1 MTTTYLDPHLPS
13 RTDPGAAA
21 RPPSPVPFPDRV
33 TVRPGP
39 ALLAGIEHGP
49 SLAAH
54 RRQYGE
60 LPRVSAEVLHETA
73 GRIALRGRGGAGFPF
88 AIKLETVLKSRRL
101 GSRPVVVVNASEGE
115 PASAKDA
122 ALALTRPHL
131 VLDGALTTALA
142 LGARELH
149 VVLPGERPAAATAMR
164 LALEERNDPVRVHTH
179 VAADRF
185 VAGQSKAV
193 VELLSGRPNLPVTSW
208 QPEAVSGHR
217 GRPTLLSNAE
227 TWARVG
233 LLVLR
238 GEEEYAAVGT
248 RDEPG
253 GTLLTLIAP
262 GSEPVV
268 REAAYGDRL
277 RDFIPGSRHGR
288 PALVGGF
295 HGAWATWET
304 LASARVSVTRMRH
317 LGAPLGAGVVLT
329 APDGVCPV
337 RLTGQVVDYLAGQSA
352 GRCGPCFNGLPA
364 LARAFGALTDGRG
377 GRPRVA
383 ELASLVERRGACAHP
398 DGTVRL
404 VRSLLATFDAE
415 VGHHADGRC
424 RDVASRLRAVRASY
438 DELDIDFDDEA
449 AS

>member
-1 MTTTYLDPHLPS
+1 MTTTYLDPHIEV
-13 RTDPGAAA
+13 RTDTGRATP
-21 RPPSPVPFPDRV
+21 PPSPVPFPDRV

-54 RRQYGE
+54 RHQYGE
-60 LPRVSAEVLHETA
+60 LPRVSADALHELVD
-73 GRIALRGRGGAGFPF
+73 RIALRGRGGAGFPF
-88 AIKLETVLKSRRL
+88 ATKLETVLRNRRP
-101 GSRPVVVVNASEGE
+101 GRSPVVVVNLSEGE
-115 PASAKDA
+115 PASSKDA

-131 VLDGALTTALA
+131 VLDGAVAAAVALKVT
-142 LGARELH
+142 EVH

-164 LALEERNDPVRVHTH
+164 TALDERDDPVPLRAHL
-179 VAADRF
+179 AGSRF

-208 QPEAVSGHR
+208 QPEAVAGHR

-248 RDEPG
+248 PDEPG
-253 GTLLTLIAP
+253 ATLLTLSAP
-262 GSEPVV
+262 GSDPVV
-268 REAAYGDRL
+268 CEAAYGERL
-277 RDFIPGSRHGR
+277 RDFIPRGRHGR

-295 HGAWATWET
+295 HGSWSTWET
-304 LASARVSVTRMRH
+304 LASARVSVTRMRQ
-317 LGAPLGAGVVLT
+317 LGMPLGAGVVLST
-329 APDGVCPV
+329 AEGGCPV
-337 RLTGQVVDYLAGQSA
+337 RLTWQVVDYLAGQSA

-364 LARAFGALTDGRG
+364 LARAYSALVDGRG

-383 ELASLVERRGACAHP
+383 ELAGLVERRGACAHP

-404 VRSLLATFDAE
+404 VRSLLGTFDAE
-415 VGHHADGRC
+415 VRAHADGRC
-424 RDVASRLRAVRASY
+424 MELSRPRVVSAAYDLDDEGRAS
-438 DELDIDFDDEA
+438 
-449 AS
+449 

>member
-1 MTTTYLDPHLPS
+1 MTFIS
-13 RTDPGAAA
+13 RT
-21 RPPSPVPFPDRV
+21 V

-39 ALLAGIEHGP
+39 ALLAGVEHGP

-60 LPRVSAEVLHETA
+60 LPRVSADDLHA
-73 GRIALRGRGGAGFPF
+73 LIQRVALRGRGGAGFPF
-88 AIKLETVLKSRRL
+88 ATKLETVLKSKGL
-101 GSRPVVVVNASEGE
+101 GNRPVVVVNASEGE
-115 PASAKDA
+115 PASHKDA

-131 VLDGALTTALA
+131 VLDGAVATARA

-149 VVLPGERPAAATAMR
+149 VVLPGDRPDAATAIR
-164 LALEERNDPVRVHTH
+164 VALAERTDPVAVHTH
-179 VAADRF
+179 VAAARF

-193 VELLSGRPNLPVTSW
+193 VELMSGRPNLPVTNW
-208 QPEAVSGHR
+208 QPEAVKGYR

-227 TWARVG
+227 TWARIG

-238 GEEEYAAVGT
+238 GEEEYAAIGT
-248 RDEPG
+248 PDEPG

-277 RDFIPGSRHGR
+277 RDHLPKTRHGR
-288 PALVGGF
+288 PAMVGGF

-304 LASARVSVTRMRH
+304 LANARVSVTRMRR
-317 LGAPLGAGVVLT
+317 LGVPLGAGVVLT

-337 RLTGQVVDYLAGQSA
+337 RLTGEVLDYLAGQSA

-364 LARAFGALTDGRG
+364 LARAYQALVDGRG
-377 GRPRVA
+377 GRARVA
-383 ELASLVERRGACAHP
+383 ELSALVERRGACAHP

-404 VRSLLATFDAE
+404 VRSLLATFDEEISA
-415 VGHHADGRC
+415 HADGSC
-424 RDVASRLRAVRASY
+424 RDGVTVPRLHLVR
-438 DELDIDFDDEA
+438 EEA

>member
-1 MTTTYLDPHLPS
+1 MTTTYLDPHIEV
-13 RTDPGAAA
+13 RTDTGRDTP
-21 RPPSPVPFPDRV
+21 PPSPVPFPDRV

-39 ALLAGIEHGP
+39 ALLAGIERGP

-54 RRQYGE
+54 RHQYGG
-60 LPRVSAEVLHETA
+60 LPRISSEALHDAVT
-73 GRIALRGRGGAGFPF
+73 RIALRGRGGAGFPF
-88 AIKLETVLKSRRL
+88 ATKLETALRSQRPGR
-101 GSRPVVVVNASEGE
+101 RPVVVVNLSEGE
-115 PASAKDA
+115 PASSKDA

-131 VLDGALTTALA
+131 VLDGAVAAALA
-142 LGARELH
+142 LKASELH

-164 LALEERNDPVRVHTH
+164 TALDARDDPLPVHAH
-179 VAADRF
+179 VATSRF

-238 GEEEYAAVGT
+238 GEEEYAAIGT
-248 RDEPG
+248 PEEPG
-253 GTLLTLIAP
+253 AALLTLSAP
-262 GSEPVV
+262 GADPMVC
-268 REAAYGDRL
+268 EAAYGDRL
-277 RDFIPGSRHGR
+277 RDFLPRSRHGR

-295 HGAWATWET
+295 HGSWSTWET
-304 LASARVSVTRMRH
+304 LASVRVSVTRMRQ
-317 LGAPLGAGVVLT
+317 LGVPLGAGVVLT
-329 APDGVCPV
+329 APDGGCPV
-337 RLTGQVVDYLAGQSA
+337 RLTGQIVDYLAGQSA

-364 LARAFGALTDGRG
+364 LAHAYAALVDGRG

-383 ELASLVERRGACAHP
+383 ELATLVERRGACAHP

-415 VGHHADGRC
+415 VRAHADGRC
-424 RDVASRLRAVRASY
+424 MELSRPRVVRTSYDDDLGVGAGRAS
-438 DELDIDFDDEA
+438 
-449 AS
+449 